1 MSKKTR
7 REAMQAAMIT
17 DTASDTPTDT
27 TAEIAAPVELE
38 TAGPVIA
45 HVTAEIA
52 EAFGMADMPNVV
64 IEPSCDLA
72 TLQADFARAAE
83 IPLPAIAGLSMDNDA
98 AETDAEADALDA
110 ADALLD
116 AEAAITATEPTSA
129 ESSEPAIDA
138 PTVTY
143 MLVIAG
149 QHDTLASAA
158 MHAQQYGKLARVTVC
173 VARADTGETV
183 QCFEHRGRGKR
194 SDATDDGVHA
204 PRGSAWDS
212 KSGLAVQAMLRPE
225 GATMDEM
232 RMHTGWTFGK
242 KYVAQLARSFHVT
255 ITTHDAT
262 ARVKRTWHAEPAAG
276 FIPVGEYVAPSDD
289 ADDAG
294 QPDDAAD
301 DAGNVVQIADR
312 MAAD

>member
-7 REAMQAAMIT
+7 RAAVRSDLT
-17 DTASDTPTDT
+17 SDTASNTPADT
-27 TAEIAAPVELE
+27 TAEIAAPVALSPADRPTAAPCSVE
-38 TAGPVIA
+38 TVA
-45 HVTAEIA
+45 
-52 EAFGMADMPNVV
+52 AD
-64 IEPSCDLA
+64 L
-72 TLQADFARAAE
+72 ARAAA
-83 IPLPAIAGLSMDNDA
+83 IPLPAITGVSMDDDD
-98 AETDAEADALDA
+98 AETDAAF
-110 ADALLD
+110 
-116 AEAAITATEPTSA
+116 TATEPTSA
-129 ESSEPAIDA
+129 ESSEPASDA

-173 VARADTGETV
+173 VARADTGEMV

-194 SDATDDGVHA
+194 SDSTDDGVHA

-232 RMHTGWTFGK
+232 REFTGWTFGK

-255 ITTHDAT
+255 ITTHAAT
-262 ARVKRTWHAEPAAG
+262 ARVKRTWHAEPASG
-276 FIPVGEYVAPSDD
+276 CVPVGEYVAPA
-289 ADDAG
+289 ADLDTPDAG
-294 QPDDAAD
+294 QD

-312 MAAD
+312 LAAD

>member
-7 REAMQAAMIT
+7 RNALAAGLTSATETETSADTKQIDAIMAHNEAQPAVLDALNAAV
-17 DTASDTPTDT
+17 ASVFDLP
-27 TAEIAAPVELE
+27 IAAQ
-38 TAGPVIA
+38 
-45 HVTAEIA
+45 
-52 EAFGMADMPNVV
+52 
-64 IEPSCDLA
+64 C
-72 TLQADFARAAE
+72 RAAE
-83 IPLPAIAGLSMDNDA
+83 IPLPAITGLSMDDDA
-98 AETDAEADALDA
+98 ASDAE

-129 ESSEPAIDA
+129 EPASDT
-138 PTVTY
+138 PPVTY

-194 SDATDDGVHA
+194 SAATDDGVHA

-232 RMHTGWTFGK
+232 RMHTGWTFGQ
-242 KYVAQLARSFHVT
+242 KYVAQLARSFRVV
-255 ITTHDAT
+255 ISTHDAT
-262 ARVKRTWHAEPAAG
+262 ARVKRTWHASPAAG
-276 FIPVGEYVAPSDD
+276 FMPVGEYVAPSDD
-289 ADDAG
+289 A
-294 QPDDAAD
+294 
-301 DAGNVVQIADR
+301 GNVVHLADR